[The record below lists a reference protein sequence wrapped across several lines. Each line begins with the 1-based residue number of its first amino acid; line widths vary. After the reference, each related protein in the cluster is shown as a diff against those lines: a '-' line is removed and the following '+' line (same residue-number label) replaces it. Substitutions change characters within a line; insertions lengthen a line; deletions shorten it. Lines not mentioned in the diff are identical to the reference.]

1 MKIVILGGY
10 GVFGGRLA
18 RLLLRDG
25 HCVWIAGRNLQKAER
40 FAARYGGHP
49 IQLDLRSGL
58 QPILQ
63 ADPHTVVDAAGPFQ
77 AYGDDAYRVAE
88 FCIEH
93 RINYLD
99 LSDDESF
106 TASIGRLDEQA
117 KAAGCFVLSGASS
130 VPAISSSVVTA
141 LSAGLAS
148 IDVIETAIMPGNRA
162 PRGRSVIASILS
174 QIGAPLKVW
183 RGGQW
188 RVAQCWSDPRTYR
201 FGNGLRR
208 HAWLIGVPDLTLFP
222 EFFPARSVLFRAGL
236 ELWVMN
242 ASLSALAFLR
252 RNGVLRMTPSIVA
265 IAYHLS
271 VMLARFGSDQGGM
284 IVAVTGQKDHQTI
297 RRCWQLVAEAGEGPF
312 IPAIAVRT
320 LLRNSEM
327 IAPGARPC
335 LSQSKLS
342 EIEDAMSDLAVKIS
356 TGEEHSPTLFQSA
369 LKEKWHDLPPTV
381 QRMHSVQDIES
392 FSGRANVERGTSI
405 LARFAAWFFGFPPA
419 GTDVPLTITKT
430 RTSTGEIWQRD
441 FDGIVFRSYLT
452 SSRPYH
458 YKERFWAFNFEQE
471 LPVKDGV
478 LHLPVKSGWFLGI
491 PLPRFLL
498 PGSSSR
504 EFEVDGRF
512 HFDVGL
518 SAPFGGGLIVRY
530 HGSVSP
536 DA

>member
-18 RLLLRDG
+18 RLLIRDG
-25 HCVWIAGRNLQKAER
+25 HSVWIAGRSFLKAGR
-40 FAARYGGHP
+40 FTARYGGQP
-49 IQLDLRSGL
+49 IQLDLTSGL
-58 QPILQ
+58 QPIRQ
-63 ADPHTVVDAAGPFQ
+63 VNPHTVVDAAGPFQ
-77 AYGDDAYRVAE
+77 AYGEDAYRVAE

-99 LSDDESF
+99 LSDDGRF
-106 TASIGRLDEQA
+106 TAGIGQLDKQA

-130 VPAISSSVVTA
+130 VPAISSSVVA
-141 LSAGLAS
+141 DLSADLSS

-162 PRGRSVIASILS
+162 PRGRSVISSILS
-174 QIGAPLKVW
+174 QIGGPMKVW

-188 RVAQCWSDPRTYR
+188 RITQCWSDPRAYQL
-201 FGNGLRR
+201 GIGVRR
-208 HAWLIGVPDLTLFP
+208 QAWLIGVPDLILFP
-222 EFFPARSVLFRAGL
+222 QFFSARSVLFRAGL

-252 RNGVLRMTPSIVA
+252 RNGVLRMTPVMGTF
-265 IAYHLS
+265 AYYLS
-271 VMLARFGSDQGGM
+271 LMLERFGSDEGGM
-284 IVAVTGQKDHQTI
+284 IVAVTGQKDRQTTT
-297 RRCWQLVAEAGEGPF
+297 RCWQLIAEAGEGPF

-320 LLRNSEM
+320 LLRNSASV
-327 IAPGARPC
+327 APGARPC
-335 LSQSKLS
+335 LSQSRLS

-356 TGEEHSPTLFQSA
+356 TSEEQNPTLFQSA
-369 LKEKWHDLPPTV
+369 LREKWHDLPPTV
-381 QRMHSVQDIES
+381 QRMHSVHDIET
-392 FSGRANVERGTSI
+392 FSGRANVERGTS
-405 LARFAAWFFGFPPA
+405 LVARVSAWFFGFPPA
-419 GTDVPLTITKT
+419 GTDIPLTITKT
-430 RTSTGEIWQRD
+430 RTGTGETWQRD
-441 FDGIVFRSYLT
+441 FDGNVFRSYLT
-452 SSRPYH
+452 PSRPYH

-478 LHLPVKSGWFLGI
+478 LHLPVKSGRFLGI

-498 PGSSSR
+498 PGSNSR
-504 EFEVDGRF
+504 EFEVDGKF